1 MSTAIEELP
10 GRVAVYVDF
19 ENLVI
24 SLYDATHGEGAWR
37 RDDARKRAT
46 PAIVDKLESARLD
59 LDAIIDYAASMGV
72 VTICRAYCDWTVPA
86 FAAYGRALTRRSVDL
101 VQMFPM
107 SGSKNGADIR
117 LAVDALEDL
126 ERFPYLT
133 HLMVAAGDSDYVP
146 LAQKARRLDRR
157 VIGVG
162 VAGSVGRYWELACDE
177 FRQYDVLVTLDDDDD
192 DDDTADEATDETAG
206 SGTEPAADGSTPD
219 AADAPAEGTKP
230 QVTRRR
236 RGARKSAEGTP
247 GETTGQVAE
256 EPAEEDSP
264 AQGSARGRRS
274 DDPART
280 ARKLL
285 LRALKLGH
293 EQRTDDWVPLSMVKT
308 LMLRLAP
315 DFSER
320 AIGFPTFSAFVES
333 HREIVMYDTDHNAAR
348 LASMGKPRK
357 G

>member
-1 MSTAIEELP
+1 MSTASEELP

-37 RDDARKRAT
+37 KDDARKRAT

-133 HLMVAAGDSDYVP
+133 HLLVAAGDSDYVP

-177 FRQYDVLVTLDDDDD
+177 FRQYDALVTLDDDEDD
-192 DDDTADEATDETAG
+192 DVEDTGTAAEPEV
-206 SGTEPAADGSTPD
+206 GTEAEQAASESAEPAKP
-219 AADAPAEGTKP
+219 EVTK
-230 QVTRRR
+230 RR
-236 RGARKSAEGTP
+236 RGAKKA
-247 GETTGQVAE
+247 VAE
-256 EPAEEDSP
+256 EPPTEDTP
-264 AQGSARGRRS
+264 AQGSARGRRA

-320 AIGFPTFSAFVES
+320 AIGFSTFSDFVQS
-333 HREIVMYDTDHNAAR
+333 HREIVMYDTERNAAR
-348 LASMGKPRK
+348 LASMGKPGRD
-357 G
+357 